1 MEGRAF
7 VVTKKTS
14 KTKGPPP
21 TSRSLDSIV
30 EELRHGGDR
39 AEIASTCAS
48 IAEHLRTLGL
58 PDHYWDFIEIG
69 RGQKKNFAQR
79 FSNSLAQKVADA
91 LRSRFPG
98 ILPDE
103 HGKGHES
110 RSRAAG
116 GAKKLDVNYSTKDMG
131 LGLAVSVK
139 TINFRDEKNKRF
151 TKNIKRADG
160 ELRAEAQDCH
170 TRQPYA
176 VLVGIILL
184 PLEAATDG
192 VGSGSSLHHAW
203 DVFSRRGGRSSTEG
217 DQSRFERVFIGLY
230 ESAGTRA
237 GTVAFFDV
245 EVEPPPRGAPTETMT
260 FSVVIK
266 AAERAFQDRNRR

>member
-1 MEGRAF
+1 MA
-7 VVTKKTS
+7 TKKKS
-14 KTKGPPP
+14 KGPPP
-21 TSRSLDSIV
+21 TSSSLDSIV
-30 EELRHGGDR
+30 DELRHGGDR

-58 PDHYWDFIEIG
+58 PAHYWDYIEIG

-79 FSNSLAQKVADA
+79 FSNSLAQKVANA
-91 LRSRFPG
+91 LRAKFTG

-103 HGKGHES
+103 DGHGHES

-139 TINFRDEKNKRF
+139 TINFMDEKTKRY

-184 PLEAATDG
+184 PLDAATDG
-192 VGSGSSLHHAW
+192 VGAGSSLHHAW
-203 DVFSRRGGRSSTEG
+203 DVFSRRGGRRSTEG
-217 DQSRFERVFIGLY
+217 DQSRFEKVFIGLY
-230 ESAGTRA
+230 ESAGERA

-245 EVEPPPRGAPTETMT
+245 ADEPPERGAPTKTT
-260 FSVVIK
+260 GFSSIIRQAEK
-266 AAERAFQDRNRR
+266 AFTERNRR